1 MDKYYPDGDKDDINA
16 VFGYAA
22 AETLFQVLSQCGNDL
37 SHENVMR
44 QAASL
49 RNYQSSVALP
59 GITFS
64 CGQTR
69 SCTGRCRG
77 QRCRPAGKVRDVRC
91 GSGGT
96 AGKRYRCDLGIRLA
110 DKSTGLM
117 TSDGQQ
123 GMGIGSPQVE
133 GQYSALKV
141 FRKHRM
147 DRGFQVAA
155 ALSLREKARTVE
167 DFCLHDHGDEDRPPG
182 LGRQSGAKW
191 IGLREKTRSMIQ
203 RKYTRMD

>member
-1 MDKYYPDGDKDDINA
+1 MKWSYSRPLHEQRRRADEAQGAANAGPEAMPGSVTPRVGD
-16 VFGYAA
+16 
-22 AETLFQVLSQCGNDL
+22 
-37 SHENVMR
+37 
-44 QAASL
+44 
-49 RNYQSSVALP
+49 
-59 GITFS
+59 
-64 CGQTR
+64 GQTD
-69 SCTGRCRG
+69 GR
-77 QRCRPAGKVRDVRC
+77 KVRDVRC
-91 GSGGT
+91 GNGRT
-96 AGKRYRCDLGIRLA
+96 AGKRYRCDQGSRLA

-167 DFCLHDHGDEDRPPG
+167 DFCLRDRRAEDRPPG
-182 LGRQSGAKW
+182 LGRQSDAKW
-191 IGLREKTRSMIQ
+191 IGLREKRGQ
-203 RKYTRMD
+203 